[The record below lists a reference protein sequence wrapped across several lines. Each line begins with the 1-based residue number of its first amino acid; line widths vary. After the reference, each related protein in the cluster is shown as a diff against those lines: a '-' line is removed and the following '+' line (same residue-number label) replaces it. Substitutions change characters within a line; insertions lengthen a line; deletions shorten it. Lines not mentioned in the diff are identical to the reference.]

1 MPPSTRSQYLKAS
14 GTRSTRRRSKAND
27 RARAPSAQ
35 KGLLARTTGSSK
47 CDISDC
53 TAASSSRD
61 LPASTLQKKQQLQ
74 SRPKHEEDS
83 QNQAGK
89 QKQKSP
95 RRTSAKL
102 ATHEASSSIIASA

>member
-35 KGLLARTTGSSK
+35 KGLLARTAGSSK
-47 CDISDC
+47 RDTSDC

-61 LPASTLQKKQQLQ
+61 LPANTSQKRKQLQ
-74 SRPKHEEDS
+74 SRPKHQEDS
-83 QNQAGK
+83 QNQTDNRK
-89 QKQKSP
+89 RNSP
-95 RRTSAKL
+95 RRISAKP
-102 ATHEASSSIIASA
+102 ATHEASSII